1 MERMYEERKM
11 YKKKMLDCKRQLKER
26 KDLTEQE
33 KKQLN
38 MDVAK
43 YHNFQLVR
51 KIQLNSA
58 FGAVGNQYFRYYDLD
73 LAEAI
78 TISGQLSIRWIEMHL
93 NEFLNKTCST
103 KDVDYIIASDTDSVY
118 IKLDELVSKVLP
130 DCTDNKKI
138 VTFLDKACRTT
149 IGSFINKKYQELSE
163 LMNAY
168 SQKMNMKRE
177 SICNKGIWTAKKR
190 YMLNVYMGEDDVLL
204 DVPEL
209 KIMGIETTRSSTPQ
223 VVRVALKDAISLLMN
238 SDEDTLISFVDK
250 FKNEFVKM
258 KPEKVAR
265 NSSCKGMTEYADPTT
280 IYRKST
286 PIHVK
291 GSLLYNHAIKSRK
304 LLKKYQLIKDGE
316 KVKYVYLKVPNPIGD
331 QVISF
336 FGSIPKE
343 LDLERFVDYNRQFE
357 KTFLEPLVT
366 ITDAIGWKCEKSNT
380 LESLF
385 E

>member
-1 MERMYEERKM
+1 
-11 YKKKMLDCKRQLKER
+11 
-26 KDLTEQE
+26 
-33 KKQLN
+33 
-38 MDVAK
+38 
-43 YHNFQLVR
+43 
-51 KIQLNSA
+51 
-58 FGAVGNQYFRYYDLD
+58 
-73 LAEAI
+73 
-78 TISGQLSIRWIEMHL
+78 
-93 NEFLNKTCST
+93 
-103 KDVDYIIASDTDSVY
+103 
-118 IKLDELVSKVLP
+118 
-130 DCTDNKKI
+130 
-138 VTFLDKACRTT
+138 
-149 IGSFINKKYQELSE
+149 
-163 LMNAY
+163 
-168 SQKMNMKRE
+168 
-177 SICNKGIWTAKKR
+177 
-190 YMLNVYMGEDDVLL
+190 MGEDDVLL

-223 VVRVALKDAISLLMN
+223 VVRVALKDAIYILMT
-238 SDEDTLISFVDK
+238 SDEDALISYVDK
-250 FKNEFVKM
+250 FRNEFNKM

-265 NSSCKGMTEYADPTT
+265 NSSCKGMTEYADTTT

-331 QVISF
+331 QVVSF

-366 ITDAIGWKCEKSNT
+366 ITNAIGWKCEKTNT